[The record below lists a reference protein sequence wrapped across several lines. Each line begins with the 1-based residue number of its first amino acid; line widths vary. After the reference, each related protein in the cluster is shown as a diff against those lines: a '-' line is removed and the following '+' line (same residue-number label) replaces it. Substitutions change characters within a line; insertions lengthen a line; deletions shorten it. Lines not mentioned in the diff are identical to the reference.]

1 MSPKA
6 RILAVAALLL
16 AAGLAQDAAAQGSYK
31 SDPPRRAF
39 LFKDARGEVAA
50 ARARGDT
57 TVTLVVA
64 SMAGRNAR
72 VAALV
77 KKLGGTIGYR
87 EDMVDYLRVRV
98 PVDSVESLVR
108 SPLVHSS
115 DVSIRDRSSRALGL
129 ATADAPTAQPSSTL
143 PFPPTLESARGRRC
157 SRTRPSWIGTTR

>member
-6 RILAVAALLL
+6 RILALAVLLF
-16 AAGLAQDAAAQGSYK
+16 AGGIARDAAAQGSYR

-39 LFKDARGEVAA
+39 LFKDARGEIAA

-64 SMAGRNAR
+64 SIRGQNAK

-77 KKLGGTIGYR
+77 KKLGGTVGYR

-115 DVSIRDRSSRALGL
+115 DVSIRGRSSRALGL
-129 ATADAPTAQPSSTL
+129 ANGADMSTA
-143 PFPPTLESARGRRC
+143 
-157 SRTRPSWIGTTR
+157 RP